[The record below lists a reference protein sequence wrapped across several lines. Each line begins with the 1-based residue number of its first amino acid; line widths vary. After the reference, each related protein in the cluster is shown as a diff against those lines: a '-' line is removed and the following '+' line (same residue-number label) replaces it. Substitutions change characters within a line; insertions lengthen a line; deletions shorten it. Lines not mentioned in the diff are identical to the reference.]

1 MTPLDFLRFYDFDQR
16 IIRGGYYPS
25 SPLEVEEE
33 ERVGVVLFNL
43 GGPETLD
50 DVEPFLYNLFMDP
63 AIIDLPVG
71 GRLRHWL
78 CQAIAYFRSSSVKED
93 YELIG
98 GGSPLTRL
106 TNEQANGLQKH
117 LNEHYGEPA
126 GVDFRTYVAMRYW
139 HPFSEEAAAQME
151 ADDVD
156 KVVLLPLYP
165 QYSKTTT
172 GSSMAYWKAL
182 EVNDEIP
189 SWPTT
194 TVFEYAANP
203 KYVQALSER
212 IDEALQR
219 FPQEAQ
225 EQVHLLFSAHGT
237 SRWEMTQRRDPYC
250 CLVHST
256 VEQVMRQRGWD
267 APFHTAFQSKVGPGD
282 WLAPSTPEKLE
293 ELVDQGVRSVLVVPV
308 SFVTDHV
315 ETSYELDVEVREE
328 AEVSGVEH
336 YEVTAG
342 LNTHPLFIEALGEA
356 TVAQLELPMDANQLR
371 VGGDGMSQ
379 EYPLRP
385 LDEMPRHSADA
396 RKTRC
401 PNCDCVTEARRWT
414 LSDEVPEAD
423 VSADSE
429 EAAQTDGRTEE
440 PTESRSSTSS

>member
-1 MTPLDFLRFYDFDQR
+1 MTPLDFLRSYDFDQR

-25 SPLEVEEE
+25 SPLEVEEGE
-33 ERVGVVLFNL
+33 QVGVVLLNL

-63 AIIDLPVG
+63 AILDMPVG

-78 CQAIAYFRSSSVKED
+78 CKAIAYCRSASVEED

-106 TNEQANGLQKH
+106 TKEQAEGLQGH

-126 GVDFRTYVAMRYW
+126 GVDFRTYIAMRYW
-139 HPFSEEAAAQME
+139 HPFSEEAAAQMV

-172 GSSMAYWKAL
+172 GSSLAYWKVL
-182 EVNDEIP
+182 EENDEIP

-219 FPQEAQ
+219 FPRSRQEN
-225 EQVHLLFSAHGT
+225 VHLVFSAHGT
-237 SRWEMTQRRDPYC
+237 PLWEMTQRRDPYC

-256 VEQVMRQRGWD
+256 VEQVMRLRGWD
-267 APFHTAFQSKVGPGD
+267 HPFHTAFQSKVGPGD
-282 WLAPSTPEKLE
+282 WLVPSTPDKLE
-293 ELVDQGVRSVLVVPV
+293 SLAEQGVRSVLVIPV
-308 SFVTDHV
+308 AFVTDHV
-315 ETSYELDVEVREE
+315 ETSYELDIEVREE
-328 AEVSGVEH
+328 AETYGIEY

-356 TVAQLELPMDANQLR
+356 TAAQLELPIDVNQLR

-379 EYPLRP
+379 EYPLRS
-385 LDEMPRHSADA
+385 LDELPRHSAEHRD
-396 RKTRC
+396 TRC
-401 PNCDCVTEARRWT
+401 PNCECITEARKWR
-414 LSDEVPEAD
+414 LSDEVPETEMRPDRQAARREETQEGSSESHS
-423 VSADSE
+423 SA
-429 EAAQTDGRTEE
+429 
-440 PTESRSSTSS
+440 SS